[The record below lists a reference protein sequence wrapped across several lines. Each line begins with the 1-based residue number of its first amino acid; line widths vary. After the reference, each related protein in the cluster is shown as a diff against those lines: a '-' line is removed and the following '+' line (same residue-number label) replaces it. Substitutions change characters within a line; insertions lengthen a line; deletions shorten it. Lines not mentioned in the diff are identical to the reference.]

1 MNKLYSQIASLLVV
15 VGLGTAWAFKLLTFE
30 QLGTGA
36 TALLGLIYGLYQKYE
51 KGVVE
56 TKSLK
61 LEDELNKEKKFSSET
76 MKIHN
81 ILVNKLNKEKQDHLD
96 LKNSISKNE
105 IVVETVQEVIEKPKR
120 KYYKA
125 KKS

>member
-51 KGVVE
+51 KDVVE

-61 LEDELNKEKKFSSET
+61 LEDELRMSKAKVTNLISSKLIMASKYDELQ
-76 MKIHN
+76 KSVLKSE
-81 ILVNKLNKEKQDHLD
+81 LVTTE
-96 LKNSISKNE
+96 
-105 IVVETVQEVIEKPKR
+105 VETPVEVVEKPKR
-120 KYYKA
+120 KYYKS

>member
-51 KGVVE
+51 KGVIE

-61 LEDELNKEKKFSSET
+61 LEDQLKVSNAKVINLSFSKEQLLKKYDEFQKSILKSELITTDSET
-76 MKIHN
+76 P
-81 ILVNKLNKEKQDHLD
+81 VE
-96 LKNSISKNE
+96 
-105 IVVETVQEVIEKPKR
+105 VVEKPKR
-120 KYYKA
+120 KYYKS

>member
-1 MNKLYSQIASLLVV
+1 MNKLYAQIASLLVV

-61 LEDELNKEKKFSSET
+61 LEDELRMSKAKVTNLISSKLIMASKYDELQ
-76 MKIHN
+76 KSVLKSE
-81 ILVNKLNKEKQDHLD
+81 LVTTE
-96 LKNSISKNE
+96 
-105 IVVETVQEVIEKPKR
+105 VETPVEVVEKPKR
-120 KYYKA
+120 KYYKS